1 MRFVVISILISM
13 SSFAEIGKITKLIG
27 NDAYLSRDG
36 QKIKLTAEM
45 LLEKGD
51 AISSQGSVVMMH
63 LYPSS
68 QMTLSRQTDVKLSE
82 SVIDETAD
90 ADKSTSV
97 IDFVKGLIRLQVS
110 KDKNEEVDQKV
121 LADGVA
127 FAVRGTEY
135 EVSLAGED
143 YDLDVIEGEVEVSS
157 PYVNTFVPEIVKKNE
172 GFRFNK
178 KMRQFQRRKF
188 AQKFKN
194 HPGFIQREELHKQ
207 WKQKRAE
214 RKQMRLGKKV
224 EKKARRK
231 ALRENKRMDRKNK
244 N

>member
-1 MRFVVISILISM
+1 MWMALFTLFLCL
-13 SSFAEIGKITKLIG
+13 SSFAEIGKITKLVG
-27 NDAYLSRDG
+27 SDAFLTRQG
-36 QKIKLTAEM
+36 QKIQLTNDLA
-45 LLEKGD
+45 LEKGD
-51 AISSQGSVVMMH
+51 ILASQNSVVMIH

-68 QMTLSRQTDVKLSE
+68 QMTLSRQTEVKLSE
-82 SVIDETAD
+82 SVIDDTTE

-110 KDKNEEVDQKV
+110 KDVKEEVDQKV
-121 LADGVA
+121 VAEGVA
-127 FAVRGTEY
+127 FSVRGTEY
-135 EVSLAGED
+135 EVSLDGED

-178 KMRQFQRRKF
+178 KKRQFQRRKF

-194 HPGFIQREELHKQ
+194 HPGFIKREELHQ
-207 WKQKRAE
+207 RWKQKRAE
-214 RKQMRLGKKV
+214 RKLRQGMKSEKRAERKV
-224 EKKARRK
+224 
-231 ALRENKRMDRKNK
+231 LRETRRGERKKK